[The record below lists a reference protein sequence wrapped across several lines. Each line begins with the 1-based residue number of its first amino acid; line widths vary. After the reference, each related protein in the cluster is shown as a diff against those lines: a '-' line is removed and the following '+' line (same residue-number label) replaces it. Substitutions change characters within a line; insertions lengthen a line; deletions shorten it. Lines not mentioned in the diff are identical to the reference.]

1 MALERT
7 IIFID
12 GSNFYHIL
20 KNSFGD
26 TKSMNDFNFQTFSN
40 YISVGKT
47 LIRTYYYSAP
57 LDKERDPKVY
67 AKQQRFFEELKKIPN
82 FELVL
87 CRMQKGKQNGK
98 TTYMVKEDDI
108 HIAVDMVKMAYNNAY
123 DTAILV
129 STDGDFVPAI
139 NAVKEKGKKVINVG
153 FETKFSWH
161 LRQKSDEFKQIN
173 TKELEKMFKKISK
186 EEQ

>member
-1 MALERT
+1 MSHDRV
-7 IIFID
+7 IVFID

-20 KNSFGD
+20 KSAFGD
-26 TKSMNDFNFQTFSN
+26 SKNMNDFDFQKFVE
-40 YISVGKT
+40 YLT
-47 LIRTYYYSAP
+47 LGNTLVRTYYYSAP
-57 LDKERDPKVY
+57 LDKAKDSEVY
-67 AKQQRFFEELKKIPN
+67 GKQQRFFEELKKIPS

-98 TTYMVKEDDI
+98 TVYMVKEDDI

-123 DTAILV
+123 DTAILI

-139 NAVKEKGKKVINVG
+139 EAVKEKGKKVTNIG

-161 LRQKSDEFKQIN
+161 LKQKSDNFRQIQ
-173 TKELEKMFKKISK
+173 TIELERMFKK
-186 EEQ
+186 